1 VPDVPL
7 FLKPRYFAVLPKG
20 KRPDVLEA
28 IQAALDAKIPVDVI
42 INEGMIAAMGE
53 VGRRF
58 ESGEFYIP
66 EMLVAA
72 RAMQAGMNAVKPYLG
87 EAGIQQVGTVVIGT
101 VSGDLHDIGKNL
113 VSVMLEGAGFK
124 IVDLG
129 TDVPAARFVQAVSE
143 YRPDILAMS
152 ALLTT
157 TMLNLQ
163 GVVTALEQ
171 AGVRQTVKVLVGGA
185 PVTDGFARQI
195 GADGYAPDASR
206 AVSVAKSLVP

>member
-1 VPDVPL
+1 MMDETIEQIFNGIV
-7 FLKPRYFAVLPKG
+7 KG
-20 KRPDVLEA
+20 KRPDVLDA
-28 IQAALDAKIPVDVI
+28 IQAALDSKTPVDVI
-42 INEGMIAAMGE
+42 INQGMIAAMGE

-58 ESGEFYIP
+58 EDGEFYIP

-72 RAMQAGMNAVKPYLG
+72 RAMQAGMNAVKPYIG

-101 VSGDLHDIGKNL
+101 VSGDLHDIGKNR

-124 IVDLG
+124 IIDLG

-143 YRPDILAMS
+143 HKPDILAMS

-171 AGVRQTVKVLVGGA
+171 AGLRHTVKVLVGGA
-185 PVTDGFARQI
+185 PVTDSFARQI

-206 AVSVAKSLVP
+206 AVSVAKSLVV